1 MRQRTFST
9 MFTSLVGAVIL
20 LVLSPAAQLAQTP
33 TPPTEVQFMTAEQL
47 KSKLGKNQKVTII
60 DVRTTDVYATTDRKI
75 KGAIHVKLRR
85 LSYRLGFAP
94 LNSVS
99 HDADVVTYC
108 ACPNDEASI
117 KAAQILSASGFKRV
131 WALKGGWREWLRL
144 NGQVEAISKG
154 D

>member
-1 MRQRTFST
+1 MRQRTFSPV
-9 MFTSLVGAVIL
+9 FKSLVGAVVLIM
-20 LVLSPAAQLAQTP
+20 LVALPKLAQTP
-33 TPPTEVQFMTAEQL
+33 APPTEVQFMTAEQL

-60 DVRTTDVYATTDRKI
+60 DVRTTDVYATADRKI